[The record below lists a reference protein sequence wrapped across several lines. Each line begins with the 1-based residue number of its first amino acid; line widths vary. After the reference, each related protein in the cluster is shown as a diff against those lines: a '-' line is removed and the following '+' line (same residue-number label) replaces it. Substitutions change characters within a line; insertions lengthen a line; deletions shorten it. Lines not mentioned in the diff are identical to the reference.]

1 MSGMKPSTIKLV
13 LRKKLNNWLNTITD
27 DRVRALASRDCIV
40 TGGAITSMLL
50 GENINDYDIYF
61 ATRETT
67 LAVAGYYIGVFN
79 ETNGSLATSASKSC
93 NPQLREGIRKN
104 CKGEEENRIL
114 IYIQSSGVASEQ
126 QSEYQYFESKPE
138 AAEDD
143 FVASLAPTFEND
155 DLYKQ
160 FTGDPIGT
168 TEEMHADLHTK
179 VPVVSAEG
187 KVTKQLL
194 RYRPVFMSEN
204 AITLTDKVQLV
215 IRFYGSPES
224 IHTNYDY
231 IHCMCWYRLHSDELS
246 LPQEALTA
254 ILSKTLV
261 YKGSLYPLASIF
273 RIRKF
278 IERGWRITAGQLLK
292 IMFQISQIN
301 LSDKDV
307 MREQLLGVDQAY
319 MNELLGVLAQTDG
332 KIDATYLA
340 KVIDNV
346 FE

>member
-13 LRKKLNNWLNTITD
+13 LRKKLKNWLNTIAD
-27 DRVRALASRDCIV
+27 EHVRELASRDCIV

-50 GENINDYDIYF
+50 GEDINDYDVYF
-61 ATRETT
+61 ATREAT
-67 LAVAGYYIGVFN
+67 LAVAQYYVGVYN
-79 ETNGSLATSASKSC
+79 KTNGLLHTAASKSC
-93 NPQLREGIRKN
+93 NPQVREEVRQN
-104 CKGEEENRIL
+104 CKGEDENRIL
-114 IYIQSSGVASEQ
+114 IYMQSAGVTGETQ
-126 QSEYQYFESKPE
+126 TEYQYFESKPE
-138 AAEDD
+138 SDADD
-143 FVASLAPTFEND
+143 FAESLKSVGDQEPLLN
-155 DLYKQ
+155 Q
-160 FTGDPIGT
+160 FQQDPIGT
-168 TEEMHADLHTK
+168 AEEMHADLHTK
-179 VPVVSAEG
+179 VPKVDEEG
-187 KVTKQLL
+187 KNLKQIQ

-204 AITLTDKVQLV
+204 AVTLTDKMQLV
-215 IRFYGSPES
+215 IRFYGKPEQ

-231 IHCMCWYRLHSDELS
+231 VHCMCWYRLDGDELS

-254 ILSKTLV
+254 ILSKTLN

-292 IMFQISQIN
+292 IMFQISRLN
-301 LSDKDV
+301 LSDQKV